1 MNTEILA
8 TVRVA
13 HQNFAIR
20 LLNWLGELFNK
31 YSGFRALFISV
42 AQSTNESDFVDVL
55 NIRRNHVWPLTL
67 FFSLRF
73 SKKIFFLEAKSTVVW
88 TNDSLVF
95 FDF

>member
-1 MNTEILA
+1 M
-8 TVRVA
+8 RVA

-42 AQSTNESDFVDVL
+42 AQSANESDFVDVL
-55 NIRRNHVWPLTL
+55 NTRRNHVWPLTL

-73 SKKIFFLEAKSTVVW
+73 SSYLFSLGQISVCCFELTFLQ
-88 TNDSLVF
+88 
-95 FDF
+95 